1 MKILFVTDLYP
12 IGNENIAKALFYFV
26 QQWQK
31 QGHQVDV
38 IRANFITN
46 TLIRGRKI
54 IQEKIYEELGTK
66 IYNLNFHTP
75 FLFDVRKKL
84 PKDFSLTN
92 YDVMIS
98 HMPCGA
104 LMAKKLLKK
113 EKIKYICGVHA
124 SDIEVLTNPL
134 YSIFFKNQLKK
145 SYLLA
150 DKISARSP
158 ILKEKIETLVS
169 ETKEKTFVAYS
180 GINEEIISNEIK
192 TLDKDKIRI
201 ITVSSL
207 IKRKNIDKVIRA
219 ISLLN
224 NKNITLTIVGNG
236 KEKKK
241 LEELTNKLNLQ
252 KQIYFKGHLRREAVF
267 AELKFSDIFIL
278 PSEKETFGLAYLE
291 AMAFNNIII
300 GKKND
305 GIDGIIKD
313 NENGFLTNATPKE
326 IKECIEKILNLSE
339 EEIKYIKQEEHRTIK
354 NLSEIIAAQNYI
366 NNIE

>member
-12 IGNENIAKALFYFV
+12 IGEEKIAKALFYFV

-31 QGHQVDV
+31 QGHQVEV

-46 TLIRGRKI
+46 TLVRGRKI
-54 IQEKIYEELGTK
+54 IEEKIYEELGTK

-104 LMAKKLLKK
+104 LMAQKLLEK

-124 SDIEVLTNPL
+124 SDIEVLTNPQ
-134 YSIFFKNQLKK
+134 YSIFFKNKLKN

-150 DKISARSP
+150 DKIAARSP

-192 TLDKDKIRI
+192 TLDKNKIRI

-207 IKRKNIDKVIRA
+207 IKRKNIDKIIKA
-219 ISLLN
+219 LFLLK

-241 LEELTNKLNLQ
+241 LENLVKKLKLEN
-252 KQIYFKGHLRREAVF
+252 QIHFKGHLRREAVF
-267 AELKFSDIFIL
+267 TELKFSDIFIL

-291 AMAFNNIII
+291 AMAFNNIVI

-305 GIDGIIKD
+305 GIDGIIKN

-326 IKECIEKILNLSE
+326 IKESIEKILNLSE
-339 EEIKYIKQEEHRTIK
+339 EEQK
-354 NLSEIIAAQNYI
+354 NLKGKIVDTIRNFTSIQSSENYLNSI
-366 NNIE
+366 